1 MEWQEKHI
9 LFIFQQYCFK
19 IFNTLMRDLFE
30 YMPAGL
36 NLEYLAKKETL
47 MICEGLFIVAKC
59 ITNVGQ
65 ISCVLDFALLVNHE
79 R

>member
-19 IFNTLMRDLFE
+19 IFNNLMRDLFE
-30 YMPAGL
+30 YIPAGL

-47 MICEGLFIVAKC
+47 MICEELFIIAKC
-59 ITNVGQ
+59 TTNVGQ
-65 ISCVLDFALLVNHE
+65 ICVLDFDFSL
-79 R
+79 